1 MQPKESDL
9 APELRGAGAPQA
21 AGDEA
26 PAGDTGAEVGGAKA
40 DAAAAYKE
48 DDNAAPGGDSQKQS
62 ELGAR
67 GVPLGNKQPDD
78 HPPVAANDQ
87 VEQVKVEEKSIDK
100 EKESIENLKKGVD
113 SRREKERP
121 DAEVKENVAKEQQ
134 LEKKKLER
142 ELEKEREEKL
152 ALRQQLEREEK
163 ERIEKEVLVRVEKE
177 RLERE
182 KREEQ
187 EREKAKLVQELQKAE
202 VEINERAKK
211 VLQVEEAQERLA
223 VLQRAA
229 EAKNTKEADEGGEG
243 EEGKALKNGGR
254 DLKEQAAA
262 QADPGEGPQDY
273 RAIKAEPRP
282 QSSNEKAREQGDT
295 DLRRR
300 RRALGPGE
308 AAWPLKD
315 SAESRGVPGLE
326 PLLELGGSDLH
337 AALEQQ
343 LLAGAVVHSRQMKQ
357 ATGDDDGTK

>member
-1 MQPKESDL
+1 M
-9 APELRGAGAPQA
+9 
-21 AGDEA
+21 
-26 PAGDTGAEVGGAKA
+26 
-40 DAAAAYKE
+40 
-48 DDNAAPGGDSQKQS
+48 
-62 ELGAR
+62 
-67 GVPLGNKQPDD
+67 PLGNKEPDD
-78 HPPVAANDQ
+78 HPPVAPNNQA
-87 VEQVKVEEKSIDK
+87 EQVKVDERSVDK
-100 EKESIENLKKGVD
+100 EKETIDNHKENLKKEVE
-113 SRREKERP
+113 SRREKERL
-121 DAEVKENVAKEQQ
+121 DVEVKGNVVQEQQ

-187 EREKAKLVQELQKAE
+187 EKAKLVQELQKA
-202 VEINERAKK
+202 VGEINERANQ
-211 VLQVEEAQERLA
+211 VLQVEETQERLA
-223 VLQRAA
+223 ALQRAA
-229 EAKNTKEADEGGEG
+229 EAKITKEAEQGGEG
-243 EEGKALKNGGR
+243 KEGKALKNGGR

-262 QADPGEGPQDY
+262 QADPGE
-273 RAIKAEPRP
+273 EPRP

-295 DLRRR
+295 DLKRR
-300 RRALGPGE
+300 RRALGPRE

-357 ATGDDDGTK
+357 AAGDDDGTK